1 MDEDTKL
8 ILGAWR
14 VLLVENHRLAGD
26 CSRLQRRVADLEE
39 MLEKLNPAKP
49 VFKGHKDVD
58 KRINY
63 DVSAG
68 YRRRIG
74 IGHGG
79 DVDGSD

>member
-26 CSRLQRRVADLEE
+26 CYQLQRRVADLENI
-39 MLEKLNPAKP
+39 LEKEYGY
-49 VFKGHKDVD
+49 VG
-58 KRINY
+58 KRI
-63 DVSAG
+63 DHDKFVGS
-68 YRRRIG
+68 RRRIG

-79 DVDGSD
+79 DVDGCD

>member
-1 MDEDTKL
+1 MDADTKL

-26 CSRLQRRVADLEE
+26 CYRLERRVADLENI
-39 MLEKLNPAKP
+39 LEKEYGY
-49 VFKGHKDVD
+49 VG

-63 DVSAG
+63 DKSVGS
-68 YRRRIG
+68 RRRIG

-79 DVDGSD
+79 DVDGCD